1 MREPPGGIVITRLRE
16 VRLSRL
22 ALAVVAAI
30 SGLATALVIAT
41 ALGRTSAQSAATAAL
56 RHPPVI
62 VRVAASRPAPEP
74 AAAPAA
80 DPSPAAAPVD
90 TSADA
95 DVGADSG
102 AQSSAPPATGDSSPA
117 SAGTTA
123 PATTGATT
131 TTTPTTT
138 TAPQPK
144 VGHVFM
150 IALSTT
156 SFEAAFGQQSVAR
169 YLNTKLRPRGTFLG
183 GYETLAG
190 SELPDYLALISGQA
204 PNDDTLGGCSTYAEF
219 PAKVK
224 PSVDGQVP
232 GPGCVYPNTIT
243 TLADQVTS
251 AGHTWK
257 AYIEDLDRNCVH
269 PNSDALDNV
278 PLPGAGP
285 QYDTRHNPFIYF
297 HSLLDLGGCD
307 NGDGPLSK
315 LRGDLRS
322 SSKTATFSFVA
333 PRACDDAAVATC
345 PDGQPA
351 GLAGED
357 TFLRK
362 WVPAILGS
370 AAYKHDGVLIVTFAL
385 TGAAAPGGPVPTGA
399 LVLSRFA
406 KAGKT
411 VSATYNPY
419 SVLRSIEDLL
429 GYKPLAHATS
439 ARSFVSAVLPEASA
453 SARK

>member
-1 MREPPGGIVITRLRE
+1 MSRLRE

-22 ALAVVAAI
+22 SLAVVAAL

-56 RHPPVI
+56 RHPPVL
-62 VRVAASRPAPEP
+62 VRVAAAEPAPKP

-80 DPSPAAAPVD
+80 DPSPAAVPVD
-90 TSADA
+90 AGAGTDAAAAADG
-95 DVGADSG
+95 GASE
-102 AQSSAPPATGDSSPA
+102 SSAPPAGGDSSATSTGTSA
-117 SAGTTA
+117 ST
-123 PATTGATT
+123 TTGTSG
-131 TTTPTTT
+131 TT
-138 TAPQPK
+138 TAPSTTPPKPK
-144 VGHVFM
+144 VGHVFV

-169 YLNTKLRPRGTFLG
+169 YLNTKLRPRATFLG
-183 GYETLAG
+183 GYETLAR
-190 SELPDYLALISGQA
+190 SELPDYLALVSGQA
-204 PNDDTLGGCSTYAEF
+204 PNADTLADCSTYAEF

-224 PSVDGQVP
+224 PSADGQVP

-269 PNSDALDNV
+269 PNSDALDDV

-285 QYDTRHNPFIYF
+285 QYATRHNPFIYF

-307 NGDGPLSK
+307 NGDGSLDK
-315 LRGDLRS
+315 LRQDLRS
-322 SSKTATFSFVA
+322 SSKTPTFSFVA

-351 GLAGED
+351 GLGGED
-357 TFLRK
+357 AFLRK
-362 WVPAILGS
+362 WAPAILGS
-370 AAYKHDGVLIVTFAL
+370 AAYKRDGVLIVTFAL
-385 TGAAAPGGPVPTGA
+385 AGATTPGGPAPTGA

-406 KAGKT
+406 KAGNT
-411 VSATYNPY
+411 VSATYGPY

-439 ARSFVSAVLPEASA
+439 ARSFVSKVLPTASA
-453 SARK
+453 SASK